1 MNKINKRR
9 IRASFFNPIIT
20 ASMILMII
28 FSFIIGIMVVS
39 RMAITSKEVIKSEAE
54 AGNELIRIYISIDEE
69 YENSSIITT
78 YTKILN
84 TTTSII
90 TTNTSI
96 INKKYETRVTITN
109 QWGKTSVIDYFLI
122 EDWNHRIISKGDLNI
137 VLEAGEEMIL
147 KGDDLIN
154 TFKLNDSAY
163 IDFWHFKRNV
173 RCITLHTI
181 LGNTFGSAYYP
192 IKGIT
197 QTAQYYELTF
207 YRTTEKLIQNQTFTT
222 TYFGEYT
229 LIIESQI
236 SYYDC
241 VDPINNV
248 WRWRGP
254 YNDVDT
260 HYVCSSTYG
269 WTKYVMNDIIN
280 PNSDPYGRKYL
291 DGSYNYP
298 AGILLTISHSLP
310 WSCSGN
316 GKVDRGYSNILHFE
330 GGLGINMVRMEL
342 WELDQFGNEIRKI
355 LETTSNSITFAIFGN
370 YKLKRFFEGRDK
382 GQVMTKTTTT
392 QIYTSTNTI
401 TSYTREEKIGYVYW
415 KAVRK
420 DEENQ
425 QNILIKLADSG
436 WWIEMVSYKYDTHGN
451 GNAWWGEK
459 DPGPNQYA
467 VWIYAYCHFTNDDPN
482 AYIEFWMYYKE
493 YRYIP
498 A

>member
-1 MNKINKRR
+1 MNKINKKKV
-9 IRASFFNPIIT
+9 RASFFNPIIA
-20 ASMILMII
+20 ASIILMII
-28 FSFIIGIMVVS
+28 LSFIIGIVTIGKI
-39 RMAITSKEVIKSEAE
+39 AITSKEAIKIEAE
-54 AGNELIRIYISIDEE
+54 AGNELIRIYISIDEK
-69 YENSSIITT
+69 YENSSITFT
-78 YTKILN
+78 YTTFLN

-90 TTNTSI
+90 TTNTST
-96 INKKYETRVTITN
+96 INKKYETRVTIIN
-109 QWGKTSVIDYFLI
+109 QWGKTSVIDYFII
-122 EDWNHRIISKGDLNI
+122 EDWNYRIISKGDLNI
-137 VLEAGEEMIL
+137 VLEAGEEIIL

-163 IDFWHFKRNV
+163 IDFWYFKRNI

-192 IKGIT
+192 IKEIT

-222 TYFGEYT
+222 TYYGNY
-229 LIIESQI
+229 LLRIESHGPFTI
-236 SYYDC
+236 SPRD
-241 VDPINNV
+241 DNPIWYKIYEYSADGSRSAIHNLM
-248 WRWRGP
+248 P
-254 YNDVDT
+254 DV
-260 HYVCSSTYG
+260 
-269 WTKYVMNDIIN
+269 IN
-280 PNSDPYGRKYL
+280 PNSDPYGRIYL
-291 DGSYNYP
+291 DGDYVYP
-298 AGILLTISHSLP
+298 AGILLTISHGLP
-310 WSCSGN
+310 KSFPSSWQYKKVYVSNNYNNIGPY
-316 GKVDRGYSNILHFE
+316 GKLTIFVNKL
-330 GGLGINMVRMEL
+330 EL

-370 YKLKRFFEGRDK
+370 YKLKRYFGYTSSDYNPPP
-382 GQVMTKTTTT
+382 TTTIT
-392 QIYTSTNTI
+392 YTTNTNTM

-415 KAVRK
+415 KAIRK

-467 VWIYAYCHFTNDDPN
+467 VWIYAYCHFTNDDPD
-482 AYIEFWMYYKE
+482 AYMEFWMYYKE

-498 A
+498 S